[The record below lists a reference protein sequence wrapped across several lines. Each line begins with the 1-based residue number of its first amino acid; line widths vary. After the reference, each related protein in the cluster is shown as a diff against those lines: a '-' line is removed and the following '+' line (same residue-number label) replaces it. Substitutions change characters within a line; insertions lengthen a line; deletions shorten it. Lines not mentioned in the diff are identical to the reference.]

1 MATTGRRI
9 FIGDVQGCADE
20 LKRLVE
26 RVRFDPAAD
35 RLFSVGDLVNR
46 GPLSAESVR
55 TVMALSGVA
64 VMGNHEHHLFEK
76 KSRALPADLQAAAD
90 RDQLVAWLRR
100 MPAMV
105 VQPDLIMVHAGFSPR
120 WDASRPEAVAAR
132 LNAAIAD
139 PEQLDR
145 DPDVRFAVSV
155 RYCDPDG
162 NLTRADHPPPP
173 APFRPW
179 DEFYR
184 GERMVVFGHW
194 ARRGLVLGRKVRGLD
209 TGCVYGKSLTAWIA
223 EEDRIVQVPAAR
235 AYCPIGD

>member
-1 MATTGRRI
+1 MGTTRRI
-9 FIGDVQGCADE
+9 FVGDVQGCAEE
-20 LKRLVE
+20 LKRLID
-26 RVRFDPAAD
+26 RVRFDPATD
-35 RLFSVGDLVNR
+35 RLFSVGDLINR

-55 TVMALSGVA
+55 VVRQLSGVA

-76 KSRALPADLQAAAD
+76 KARALPADLQQAAD
-90 RDQLVAWLRR
+90 RDELVAWLRR

-105 VQPDLIMVHAGFSPR
+105 VLPDLILVHAGFSPR
-120 WDASRPEAVAAR
+120 WDAAKPEAVAAR

-139 PEQLDR
+139 PKLLDR

-155 RYCDPDG
+155 RYCDPQG
-162 NLTRADHPPPP
+162 KMTRDDHPPPP
-173 APFRPW
+173 PPFRPW

-194 ARRGLVLGRKVRGLD
+194 ARRGLVLGKKVRGLD
-209 TGCVYGKSLTAWIA
+209 SGCVYGKQLTAWIA

>member
-1 MATTGRRI
+1 MGPGRRI

-20 LKRLVE
+20 LKRLLDA
-26 RVRFDPAAD
+26 VRFAPGSDQ
-35 RLFSVGDLVNR
+35 LFSVGDLINR

-55 TVMALSGVA
+55 TVMQLRGVA

-76 KSRALPADLQAAAD
+76 KARAMPADLERAAD
-90 RDQLVAWLRR
+90 RDQLMAFLRA

-105 VQPDLIMVHAGFSPR
+105 VLPDLILVHAGFSPR
-120 WDASRPEAVAAR
+120 WDARQPEAVAAH
-132 LNAAIAD
+132 LNAAIND
-139 PEQLDR
+139 PERLDR

-155 RYCDPDG
+155 RYCDPEG
-162 NLTRADHPPPP
+162 NLTREDFPPPP

-184 GERMVVFGHW
+184 GERLVVFGHW
-194 ARRGLVLGRKVRGLD
+194 ARRGLVLGKKVRGLD
-209 TGCVYGKSLTAWIA
+209 SGCVYGKELTAWIA

-235 AYCPIGD
+235 AYCPVGD